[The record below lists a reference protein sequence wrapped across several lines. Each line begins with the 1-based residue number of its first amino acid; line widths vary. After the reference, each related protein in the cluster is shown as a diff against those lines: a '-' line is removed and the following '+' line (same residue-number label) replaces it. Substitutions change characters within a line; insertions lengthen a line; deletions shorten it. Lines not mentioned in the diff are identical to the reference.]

1 MVDARKLQLAGLCLL
16 SLALGLAAYAWLRG
30 VEARAARQALAD
42 RARAGAQATDAL
54 LQVVAD
60 RVRLAGQL
68 PPHGR
73 PGLSD
78 LMAGEPAIAELLRF
92 GMDGRVLDHSG
103 SPPLLAAQVSRPL
116 ASWYLQARA
125 GRPFLGLQLGS
136 SEARPELI
144 LSLPTS
150 DGGVVAARI
159 SAAALWALLDAQA
172 PPSGRLLLVDEEGL
186 LLARSGDATLA
197 GQGLRLTGEPGLD
210 QALASGGGW
219 SGRVQPKGAGAARAA
234 SRQLPPLW
242 PAGDASD
249 RSAPQGWT
257 VYVDAP
263 EAALLPAS
271 RLLAILLTVGLAL
284 LATGFLGRA
293 LWRGGGQAE
302 PTTEVGRLPVRSGPS
317 LPGDGDQDLSRA
329 DLDTVLRRLDA
340 LVDRAKEVDR
350 LKSEF
355 LATISHELRTPLN
368 SVIGYAELILS
379 GVNGPVDEET
389 RQDVR
394 AIHDNGQVLLRIVND
409 LLDLAKIEADRLELD
424 LVQLDPAALLQDAA
438 GVWQK
443 AAATKGL
450 SLTWEAEAGLPR
462 VWGDAARLHQV
473 LSNLLSNAIKF
484 TEQGSVHL
492 SARAAGP
499 EIAIVV
505 SDTGPGIALEDRE
518 TIFERFRQLDGSF
531 TRRAGGTGLG
541 LAISRHLV
549 RMHGGRIEVDGEPGR
564 GAAFTVFL
572 PVEEQLTH
580 VRGRRV
586 GPLLW

>member
-16 SLALGLAAYAWLRG
+16 GLALGSLAYAWLRG
-30 VEARAARQALAD
+30 VEERAAGRALAD
-42 RARAGAQATDAL
+42 RAQAGAQAVDSL
-54 LQVVAD
+54 LRGAAQ

-68 PPHGR
+68 PPRGR
-73 PGLSD
+73 PGLGD
-78 LMAGEPAIAELLRF
+78 LVADEPAMAELLRF
-92 GMDGRVLDHSG
+92 GMDGRVLDRAG
-103 SPPLLAAQVSRPL
+103 GPPLLAARPGQQEV
-116 ASWYLQARA
+116 SWYLWARA
-125 GRPFLGLQLGS
+125 GRPFVGQLPDAGA
-136 SEARPELI
+136 ARPDLV

-159 SAAALWALLDAQA
+159 TGATLKTLLDAEA
-172 PPSGRLLLVDEEGL
+172 PDLGRWLLVDDAGR
-186 LLARSGDATLA
+186 LLARSGDEAPAGLGSRLA
-197 GQGLRLTGEPGLD
+197 GEPGLD
-210 QALASGGGW
+210 LALAGGDDW
-219 SGRVQPKGAGAARAA
+219 SGVVPRNGAATLAA
-234 SRQLPPLW
+234 ARRLPASWLS
-242 PAGDASD
+242 GDAA
-249 RSAPQGWT
+249 REPVPRWM

-263 EAALLPAS
+263 RSALLPAS
-271 RLLAILLTVGLAL
+271 RQLATTLALGLAL
-284 LATGFLGRA
+284 LVLGMLGSA
-293 LWRGGGQAE
+293 LWRGERFA
-302 PTTEVGRLPVRSGPS
+302 PAAVAPRPPGPAS
-317 LPGDGDQDLSRA
+317 AGLPGDRDISRE
-329 DLDTVLRRLDA
+329 DLDSVLRRLDA
-340 LVDRAKEVDR
+340 MVVRAKEVDR

-389 RQDVR
+389 RQDVK

-438 GVWQK
+438 GAWRK
-443 AAATKGL
+443 AAETKGL
-450 SLTWEAEAGLPR
+450 GLTWEAEPGLPR
-462 VWGDAARLHQV
+462 VWGDSARLHQV

-484 TEQGSVHL
+484 TEHGSVHL
-492 SARAAGP
+492 AARVAGP

-505 SDTGPGIALEDRE
+505 SDTGQGIAAEDRE

-549 RMHGGRIEVDGEPGR
+549 RMHGGRIEVDSEPGR

-580 VRGRRV
+580 MRGRRV